1 MTVFVINMERSKAR
15 LARLAARLAGLGVG
29 WERVDA
35 VDDSLLGE
43 AARRAAFSRFGWW
56 CCTLA
61 PIVRGQLGCAMSHQ
75 LAQRAAVE
83 RGLDMA
89 CVLED
94 DAVLGDRFPEAL
106 EWAAAHV
113 DPSRAQVALLSDH
126 SGSRAQPAAAAFSLS
141 RDVWDWGAEAYVFT
155 RRAAEAMLAD
165 NSPVRVPADSWGR
178 WADQGAIELY
188 HVRPA
193 VCAQTSWDNPA
204 ESEIARS
211 MKAADLPPLGRAWWR
226 VRRAAGVTL
235 DALSSSRRL
244 RGRLAEVV
252 RRARMRGGLQ

>member
-1 MTVFVINMERSKAR
+1 MKVFVLNMARSTIRRAR
-15 LARLAARLAGLGVG
+15 IAARLAELGVE
-29 WERVDA
+29 WERVEA
-35 VDDSLLGE
+35 VDDRRLDS
-43 AARRAAFSRFGWW
+43 AARRRAFSSFGWW

-106 EWAAAHV
+106 EWVAAHV

-141 RDVWDWGAEAYVFT
+141 RDVWDWGSEAYVFT

-165 NSPVRVPADSWGR
+165 NSPVRVPSDSWGR
-178 WADQGAIELY
+178 WADQSAIELY
-188 HVRPA
+188 HVSPA

-211 MKAADLPPLGRAWWR
+211 MKAAELPLLGRIGWTIC
-226 VRRAAGVTL
+226 RAIGVTL
-235 DALSSSRRL
+235 DAFSSPRRL
-244 RGRLAEVV
+244 RGRFVQLM
-252 RRARMRGGLQ
+252 RRMRVVGEGA